1 MRLVSIFLWS
11 LGFNMFAFDWF
22 KSVMSYLGLWSK
34 SGKLLFL
41 GLDNAGKTT
50 LLHMLKDDR
59 MGSHVPTMHPTS
71 EELSINKIRFITYDL
86 GGHRQAR
93 RVWKDY
99 FLAVDAIVFLIDCT
113 NRERFLES
121 KVELDSL
128 LTDEQVSNCP
138 ILILGNKID
147 KPGAASEDEILGAF
161 SLYGQTTGK
170 GKVSRSESSA
180 RPLEL
185 FMCSILRRQGYGEGL
200 DWISQYLD

>member
-128 LTDEQVSNCP
+128 LADDQVSNCP
-138 ILILGNKID
+138 VLVLGNKID
-147 KPGAASEDEILGAF
+147 KPGAASEDEILEVF
-161 SLYGQTTGK
+161 NLYGQTTGK
-170 GKVSRSESSA
+170 GKVSRSELCA

-185 FMCSILRRQGYGEGL
+185 FMCSILKRQGYGEGL
-200 DWISQYLD
+200 DWVSQYLD